1 MSRKGTSELM
11 KTNSP
16 HRRRVRQQKL
26 ADECPDCGKLA
37 AWKTVERMI
46 PQEFRG
52 HAFEIET
59 DCQECSHCGFRI
71 LTDAQIDSLRKATV
85 RAYQEETG
93 LLTAVEIAEARKK
106 MNWSQAD
113 LAEHTGLG
121 SASIKRWESGLM
133 VQTEANDSV
142 LRQALSSGLDGA
154 FCFLHLHMGVCQ
166 VQCFT
171 ETWQQGWA
179 VKPKAPPRISCS
191 ATRTV
196 PSQTLWEP
204 YLALA

>member
-1 MSRKGTSELM
+1 MSKRGASEQM
-11 KTNSP
+11 NTNSP
-16 HRRRVRQQKL
+16 HRRRVRKQTL

-37 AWKTVERMI
+37 AWKTATRLL

-52 HAFEIET
+52 HTYEIEAA
-59 DCQECSHCGFRI
+59 CQECSHCGFRI

-85 RAYQEETG
+85 KAYQEEAG
-93 LLTAVEIAEARKK
+93 LLTAAEITEARKK
-106 MNWSQAD
+106 MKWSQAD

-121 SASIKRWESGLM
+121 SASIKRWELGLM

-142 LRQALSSGLDGA
+142 LRQALASALDGA

-171 ETWQQGWA
+171 ETWQQGWNVEPRA
-179 VKPKAPPRISCS
+179 APGISRFTSRS
-191 ATRTV
+191 A
-196 PSQTLWEP
+196 SYQACWGSS
-204 YLALA
+204 LALA